1 MELEEE
7 CGFVAALNC
16 ARMMR
21 SLLAHTLR
29 LLPIVGEHADV
40 QRSAK
45 RVGIEE
51 HVINNL
57 EKDERAADSE
67 AAVGCAKSV
76 VLFRM

>member
-1 MELEEE
+1 MGLEEE
-7 CGFVAALNC
+7 CGFVAALDW

-21 SLLAHTLR
+21 SLLAHTIR

-57 EKDERAADSE
+57 GEGQQGADNA
-67 AAVGCAKSV
+67 AAVGCAKLV